1 MTESTNKI
9 YGVHYSATK
18 LDNNIYIVRLVI
30 GENESKPMILSKEE
44 ITGFLKFAS
53 KYDFITDRI
62 AF

>member
-9 YGVHYSATK
+9 YDVHYSTAK
-18 LDNNIYIVRLVI
+18 IDDNIYIVRLVI

-53 KYDFITDRI
+53 KYDFIADRI